1 MTVNLEAVL
10 SKANLSH
17 ALKQVLANKGAPGVD
32 GMNTEELVP
41 YIKAHPNELSQAIM
55 DGTYRPSPVKRVYI
69 PKENGDKRPLGIPT
83 VRDRLIQQALAQK
96 IAEEFEPRFSD
107 SSYGFRPN
115 LSALDAVQ
123 AVVSKANQ
131 GYEYVIDLDLSKFF
145 DTVNHSKMIQV
156 LSDRIRDG
164 RVISLIHRFFR
175 AKIEEE
181 GRYTKPVQGMPQ
193 GGPLSPICANCLL
206 NELDQELEKR
216 GHKFVRY
223 ADDMCILFK
232 SKRAAERTFIS
243 IKKFIEQKLFLEV
256 NEDKTKICHLSQD
269 VKFLGYTFYKRRNK
283 DSGGEEWK
291 TAVHKKSR
299 KKFKNTVREILD
311 RRCPLGLEKCKSKLR
326 KFITGWA
333 NYFKYGLTKSGRLK
347 LDQWIRRRIR
357 QMYWKIWKT
366 PRTRVRALVKFG
378 IPKGQAYQWGNS
390 SKAYWRIAGSWVLS
404 SSLTVKRL
412 ESQGG
417 WVWLENCRA
426 W

>member
-32 GMNTEELVP
+32 GMTTEELVP

-156 LSDRIRDG
+156 LSNRIRDG

-175 AKIEEE
+175 AKIEED
-181 GRYTKPVQGMPQ
+181 GRYTKPDQGMPQ
-193 GGPLSPICANCLL
+193 GGPLSPVCANCLL

-232 SKRAAERTFIS
+232 
-243 IKKFIEQKLFLEV
+243 
-256 NEDKTKICHLSQD
+256 
-269 VKFLGYTFYKRRNK
+269 
-283 DSGGEEWK
+283 
-291 TAVHKKSR
+291 
-299 KKFKNTVREILD
+299 VREQ
-311 RRCPLGLEKCKSKLR
+311 
-326 KFITGWA
+326 
-333 NYFKYGLTKSGRLK
+333 LK
-347 LDQWIRRRIR
+347 ERS
-357 QMYWKIWKT
+357 Y
-366 PRTRVRALVKFG
+366 P
-378 IPKGQAYQWGNS
+378 
-390 SKAYWRIAGSWVLS
+390 
-404 SSLTVKRL
+404 
-412 ESQGG
+412 
-417 WVWLENCRA
+417 
-426 W
+426 